1 MGMIVAG
8 GRGIQGAATV
18 AVGNRGLAC
27 RPRCQKAPD
36 TSCANRQHLTTSMGK
51 IERVTNPQEPP
62 PVNRPPMPAPP
73 GEQTVAGPHVRSSEA
88 PTQNIRIGPSRGD
101 HGYEAPT
108 VVHRLP
114 QSTNQSQRTEQID
127 VTRPFPPQAG
137 YQPPPAQPLA
147 ASARPPAPSEGASPV
162 PTKRRL
168 RKPLVIL
175 LIVVVLGAVV
185 LAGLVGGEA
194 YARTQ
199 AESKL
204 AHAVACQAKD
214 SATVNFG
221 AMPPVLWQVIT
232 NHFTNISV
240 HTAGNQLGTAKG
252 MKADVTVQDVDLD
265 NTPGR
270 LGALDGTITWPTQGI
285 KETVAQ
291 KISEFTVKTV
301 TTHASDGT
309 IELKGTLITV
319 ILKPQVNSGKLSVQ
333 VVSVNVGKGFLSFP
347 LGKEKEKAQAK
358 VDDMIN
364 KFSDRAPLGI
374 HVDSVQVTDSGITAH
389 FSTHDATLPAPGSNP
404 CFANL

>member
-1 MGMIVAG
+1 MLGMRAP
-8 GRGIQGAATV
+8 
-18 AVGNRGLAC
+18 L
-27 RPRCQKAPD
+27 PEAPD
-36 TSCANRQHLTTSMGK
+36 KSCAIRQHSATSMGK
-51 IERVTNPQEPP
+51 IEWVTNPQEPP
-62 PVNRPPMPAPP
+62 RANRPSMPAPP
-73 GEQTVAGPHVRSSEA
+73 GEQTVGGPHARSSEA
-88 PTQNIRIGPSRGD
+88 PTQNLRVGPSHRDYG
-101 HGYEAPT
+101 HEAPT

-114 QSTNQSQRTEQID
+114 QSTNQSQRTEQIG
-127 VTRPFPPQAG
+127 VTSPFPPQAG
-137 YQPPPAQPLA
+137 YQPPPTQPLA
-147 ASARPPAPSEGASPV
+147 ASAGQPASFEGSASV

-175 LIVVVLGAVV
+175 LIGVILAAVA
-185 LAGLVGGEA
+185 LAGLVGGEV

-214 SATVNFG
+214 TATVNFS

-232 NHFTNISV
+232 DHFTNISV

-252 MKADVTVQDVDLD
+252 MKADVTVQDVDLS

-270 LGALDGTITWPTQGI
+270 LGAMDGTITWPTDGI
-285 KETVAQ
+285 KDTVAQ

-301 TTHASDGT
+301 RTHAGDGT

-333 VVSVNVGKGFLSFP
+333 VVSVNVGKGFLTFP

-374 HVDSVQVTDSGITAH
+374 QVDSVQVTDSGITAH
-389 FSTHDATLPAPGSNP
+389 FSTHNATLPAPGSNP